1 MEEDSAPGRKAPA
14 GRAFRNRAPRKTEAA
29 KAGSSSRARA
39 ARFHEL
45 RTCKRLGLLR
55 AWRRSGPLGLVKDGM
70 LITTFFGPGTM
81 ERELER

>member
-45 RTCKRLGLLR
+45 RTCKDSDYCGLGVDLAR
-55 AWRRSGPLGLVKDGM
+55 WA
-70 LITTFFGPGTM
+70 
-81 ERELER
+81 